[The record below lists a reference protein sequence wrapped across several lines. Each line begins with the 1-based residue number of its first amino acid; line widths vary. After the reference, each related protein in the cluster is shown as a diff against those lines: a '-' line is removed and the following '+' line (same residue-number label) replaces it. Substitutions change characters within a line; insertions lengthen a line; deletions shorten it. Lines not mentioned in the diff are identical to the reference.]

1 MENLPEE
8 YKPLSPWTYFL
19 LNIVYAIPLIGFIV
33 LIVMALGGTDN
44 INKRNY
50 ARSFF
55 CSLLVSA
62 ILILIFGSSILAIV
76 QSLLEDMNGMMA

>member
-19 LNIVYAIPLIGFIV
+19 LNIVYSIPLIGFIV

-55 CSLLVSA
+55 CSLLISA
-62 ILILIFGSSILAIV
+62 ILILIFGSSILAII
-76 QSLLEDMNGMMA
+76 QSLLEDMNV

>member
-1 MENLPEE
+1 MENIPEN
-8 YKPLSPWTYFL
+8 YKPISPWTYFL
-19 LNIVYAIPLIGFIV
+19 LNIVFAIPLIGLIV

-55 CSLLVSA
+55 FGLLIA
-62 ILILIFGSSILAIV
+62 IIFLLIFGAAIIAAV
-76 QSLLEDMNGMMA
+76 QSTLEYMKGYY

>member
-19 LNIVYAIPLIGFIV
+19 LNIVYSIPLIGFIV

-55 CSLLVSA
+55 CSLLISA
-62 ILILIFGSSILAIV
+62 ILILIFGSSILAII
-76 QSLLEDMNGMMA
+76 QSLLEDMNA

>member
-19 LNIVYAIPLIGFIV
+19 LNIVYATPLIGIIV

-62 ILILIFGSSILAIV
+62 ILILIFGSSILAII
-76 QSLLEDMNGMMA
+76 QSLLEDMNA

>member
-19 LNIVYAIPLIGFIV
+19 LNIVYAIPLIGIIV

-62 ILILIFGSSILAIV
+62 ILLIIFGSSILAII
-76 QSLLEDMNGMMA
+76 QSLLEDMNA

>member
-55 CSLLVSA
+55 CSLLISA
-62 ILILIFGSSILAIV
+62 ILILIFGSSLLAII
-76 QSLLEDMNGMMA
+76 QSLLEDMNV

>member
-62 ILILIFGSSILAIV
+62 ILILIFSSSILAII

>member
-55 CSLLVSA
+55 CGLL
-62 ILILIFGSSILAIV
+62 ITIIFWLIFGATIIAAV
-76 QSLLEDMNGMMA
+76 QSALEYMEGYY

>member
-62 ILILIFGSSILAIV
+62 ILLIIFGSSILAII
-76 QSLLEDMNGMMA
+76 QSLLEDMNAW

>member
-62 ILILIFGSSILAIV
+62 ILIFIFGSSILAII
-76 QSLLEDMNGMMA
+76 QSLLEDMNA

>member
-19 LNIVYAIPLIGFIV
+19 LNIVYSIPLIGFIV

-62 ILILIFGSSILAIV
+62 ILILIFGSSILAII
-76 QSLLEDMNGMMA
+76 QSLLEDMNA

>member
-62 ILILIFGSSILAIV
+62 ILLIIFGSSILAII
-76 QSLLEDMNGMMA
+76 QSLLEDMNA

>member
-62 ILILIFGSSILAIV
+62 ILILIFGSSILAII

>member
-19 LNIVYAIPLIGFIV
+19 LNIVYAIPLIGIIV

-62 ILILIFGSSILAIV
+62 ILILIFGSSILAII
-76 QSLLEDMNGMMA
+76 QSLLEDMNA

>member
-19 LNIVYAIPLIGFIV
+19 LNIVYAIPLVGFIV

-62 ILILIFGSSILAIV
+62 ILILIFGSSILAII
-76 QSLLEDMNGMMA
+76 QSLLEDMNAW

>member
-19 LNIVYAIPLIGFIV
+19 LNIVYAIPLIGIIV

-62 ILILIFGSSILAIV
+62 ILILIFGSSILAII
-76 QSLLEDMNGMMA
+76 QSLLEDMNAW

>member
-1 MENLPEE
+1 MENIPEN
-8 YKPLSPWTYFL
+8 YKPISPWTYFL
-19 LNIVYAIPLIGFIV
+19 LNIVFAIPLIGLIV

-55 CSLLVSA
+55 CRLLIA
-62 ILILIFGSSILAIV
+62 IIFLLIFGAAIIAAV
-76 QSLLEDMNGMMA
+76 QSALEYMKGYY